1 MKPEINS
8 LRSIVLAGLVLALA
22 TVLPA
27 QSAGSDTGK
36 ATTPPASAPSAQ
48 PAPGTT
54 PVGGDSPAP
63 ADTKQPATQQPTS
76 TRPSGKSSPDAT
88 SKEPAPGTTPVGG
101 DIPAKSADLEKV
113 VPVGGDL
120 IKVKPGSVED
130 VSAVGNRD
138 IGGRGLG
145 NWYSTD
151 TEIKMGKTYAD
162 EIEKSSKF
170 ITDPVVT
177 EYVNRIGQNIVKNS
191 DCKVPFTIKVLD
203 SDEINAFALPGGFF
217 YVNSGLI
224 LNADEEAELA
234 GVMAHETA
242 HVCAHHAVREMTR
255 MNYAQL
261 GTIPLIF
268 IGGWT
273 GYGIYEAASIGIPI
287 TFMKFSREFEAQADY
302 LGVQYMYR
310 AGYDPQAFITFFEKI
325 QALEKR
331 KPGAVAK
338 VFADHPQT
346 PDRILHTQEEIA
358 RILPARDEYMVT
370 TSEFDDVKARLA
382 RIENK
387 RRLTDT
393 KGVTRPSLRRAST
406 GTDSGSSPARPTTA
420 RVPTTSPRCIAATTR
435 TKSDALQGGRQ
446 SRKGTAQPERVLLL
460 VLSAASLY
468 IGCGRQLHSIHE
480 ENCHFRGGLCL
491 HSAADEDRQS
501 DASRAAARHRVC
513 PQSPAGHRVQR
524 QRHHHGGQSPDRDT
538 S

>member
-1 MKPEINS
+1 MKPEFKGV
-8 LRSIVLAGLVLALA
+8 RATMLAGLVLALA
-22 TVLPA
+22 TVLGAQATDTNSPQTGSTTASTPTTQPA
-27 QSAGSDTGK
+27 PGTTSVGGDVP
-36 ATTPPASAPSAQ
+36 ATPSAKEPADGKPDTTSSKK

-54 PVGGDSPAP
+54 PVGGDSA
-63 ADTKQPATQQPTS
+63 AKVD
-76 TRPSGKSSPDAT
+76 PD
-88 SKEPAPGTTPVGG
+88 
-101 DIPAKSADLEKV
+101 KV
-113 VPVGGDL
+113 VAVGSEMG
-120 IKVKPGSVED
+120 KVKSGSVED
-130 VSAVGNRD
+130 VGAVGNRD
-138 IGGRGLG
+138 IGGRGIG

-162 EIEKSSKF
+162 EIEKSSKL
-170 ITDPVVT
+170 ITDSLIT

-191 DCKVPFTIKVLD
+191 DCKVPFTIKVID

-242 HVCAHHAVREMTR
+242 HVCAHHAVRQMTR

-287 TFMKFSREFEAQADY
+287 TFMKFSREFESQADY

-310 AGYDPQAFITFFEKI
+310 SGYDPQAFITFFEKI

-331 KPGAVAK
+331 KPGAVSK

-358 RILPARDEYMVT
+358 RILPAKDEYMVT
-370 TSEFDDVKARLA
+370 TSEFEDVKARLA

-393 KGVTRPSLRRAST
+393 KGVTRPSLRRAGT
-406 GTDSGSSPARPTTA
+406 GTDTTGSSTSQTGDSTSTSDDKPT
-420 RVPTTSPRCIAATTR
+420 
-435 TKSDALQGGRQ
+435 
-446 SRKGTAQPERVLLL
+446 
-460 VLSAASLY
+460 
-468 IGCGRQLHSIHE
+468 LH
-480 ENCHFRGGLCL
+480 R
-491 HSAADEDRQS
+491 
-501 DASRAAARHRVC
+501 
-513 PQSPAGHRVQR
+513 
-524 QRHHHGGQSPDRDT
+524 RDDQN
-538 S
+538 

>member
-1 MKPEINS
+1 MGYFNNLKTAT
-8 LRSIVLAGLVLALA
+8 LAGPAAICIFALA
-22 TVLPA
+22 SAAWA
-27 QSAGSDTGK
+27 QS
-36 ATTPPASAPSAQ
+36 TPQPGPVPPTNSPSTQ

-54 PVGGDSPAP
+54 PVGGDTPPSP
-63 ADTKQPATQQPTS
+63 
-76 TRPSGKSSPDAT
+76 
-88 SKEPAPGTTPVGG
+88 KEPAPGTAPVTG
-101 DIPAKSADLEKV
+101 DVPASAVNPDKIVE
-113 VPVGGDL
+113 VGSQPA
-120 IKVKPGSVED
+120 KVKPGSIDD

-138 IGGRGLG
+138 IGGRGMG

-151 TEIKMGKTYAD
+151 TEIKMGKGYAS
-162 EIEKSSKF
+162 EIEKSTKF

-191 DCKVPFTIKVLD
+191 DCKVPFTIRVID
-203 SDEINAFALPGGFF
+203 SDEINAMALPGGFF

-242 HVCAHHAVREMTR
+242 HVCAHHAVREQTR

-273 GYGIYEAASIGIPI
+273 GYGIYEAASLAVPI
-287 TFMKFSREFEAQADY
+287 TFMKFSRDFEAQADY

-346 PDRILHTQEEIA
+346 PDRIQHSQEEIA
-358 RILPARDEYMVT
+358 RILPARDEYTVT

-387 RRLTDT
+387 RRLTDS
-393 KGVTRPSLRRAST
+393 KDNKKPSLRRAST
-406 GTDSGSSPARPTTA
+406 SGDPNSQAGDPSSSGDDRPT
-420 RVPTTSPRCIAATTR
+420 
-435 TKSDALQGGRQ
+435 
-446 SRKGTAQPERVLLL
+446 
-460 VLSAASLY
+460 
-468 IGCGRQLHSIHE
+468 LH
-480 ENCHFRGGLCL
+480 RR
-491 HSAADEDRQS
+491 EDQ
-501 DASRAAARHRVC
+501 
-513 PQSPAGHRVQR
+513 QNQ
-524 QRHHHGGQSPDRDT
+524 
-538 S
+538 